1 MRNGQ
6 FPRASLSCLLCV
18 ALFLAGCSINISG
31 CALNAKHQ
39 KTVRLSAPMSPGSTF
54 AAETHNGSITANG
67 ADVTDC
73 NLVATITARAR
84 TEEEAIELAE
94 KVKVSLESVGGRLVV
109 SIEKPINLI
118 NKSVSVS
125 LDATIPNRADLELV
139 THNGSV
145 SITEIT
151 GRINAKTHNGKVE
164 TTRVSDS
171 VKLVTH
177 NGSITC
183 VDASGDANLKTH
195 NGSVK
200 VYYCDSTEPVDEISI
215 VTYNGSIEL
224 ATPPDLSAKV
234 EAKTD
239 NGSINTDLPIT
250 VSGKVSKNRLTGT
263 IASGEG
269 RLYLETHNGS
279 IKLR

>member
-39 KTVRLSAPMSPGSTF
+39 KTVPLSARMSPGSTF

-94 KVKVSLESVGGRLVV
+94 KVKVSLESVGDRLVV
-109 SIEKPINLI
+109 KIEKPINLI

-151 GRINAKTHNGKVE
+151 GRISAK
-164 TTRVSDS
+164 
-171 VKLVTH
+171 TH

-200 VYYCDSTEPVDEISI
+200 VYYCDSAEPVDEISI

-234 EAKTD
+234 EAKTN

>member
-1 MRNGQ
+1 M
-6 FPRASLSCLLCV
+6 
-18 ALFLAGCSINISG
+18 
-31 CALNAKHQ
+31 NAKHQ
-39 KTVRLSAPMSPGSTF
+39 KTVPLSAPMSPGSTF
-54 AAETHNGSITANG
+54 VAETHNGSITANG

-73 NLVATITARAR
+73 RLTATITARAI

-94 KVKVSLESVGGRLVV
+94 KVNISLESFGDRLVV
-109 SIEKPINLI
+109 KIDKPTNLI

-125 LDATIPNRADLELV
+125 LDATIPNRADLQLV

-145 SITEIT
+145 SITEIS
-151 GRINAKTHNGKVE
+151 GLIDAKTHNGKVT

-171 VKLVTH
+171 FKLVTH

-200 VYYCDSTEPVDEISI
+200 VYYCDSAEPVDEISI
-215 VTYNGSIEL
+215 VTYNGSVEL

-234 EAKTD
+234 DAKTN

-250 VSGKVSKNRLTGT
+250 VIGKVSKNRLSGT
-263 IASGEG
+263 IGSGEG

-279 IKLR
+279 IRLR